1 MTTSAELDAMARVF
15 GQRLRE
21 LQIRERAIE
30 EREHAIAVREREATE
45 MLAKID
51 IALSRI
57 ECRI

>member
-1 MTTSAELDAMARVF
+1 VSC
-15 GQRLRE
+15 QK
-21 LQIRERAIE
+21 RERAIE

-45 MLAKID
+45 MLAKTD